1 MKFSCLFLFCSLIGA
16 AEIPKVLYTKSF
28 PGSTPAFTAIWL
40 DASGAGEYKEA
51 ADDDNPLKFQI
62 KASDAAEIFAVIDRL
77 DRFKRPLE
85 SNLKVAKM
93 GLKTFRFENGS
104 EKTEVSFNYSEDPD
118 GRALA
123 DWFDRIAESE
133 QAFIALERA
142 AKYDKLGVNKAL
154 LALESSMDRKRLV
167 ITDQFVPILERIS
180 KNEGYLH
187 MARTRAANLM
197 EPLRFEK

>member
-1 MKFSCLFLFCSLIGA
+1 MKFSSLFLFCSLIGA

-28 PGSTPAFTAIWL
+28 PGSTPAFTAISL

-51 ADDDNPLKFQI
+51 IDDDNPLKFQI
-62 KASDAAEIFAVIDRL
+62 KASDAAEIFAVIERL

-180 KNEGYLH
+180 RNEGYLH